1 MRLQKERDV
10 VGQEAASLREKLEL
24 VQSQVAKA
32 TRDRELLL
40 SETESSRE
48 RFDKVNQNLL
58 KIQVRLSD
66 LYLLFSPLSL
76 HHINQLPDL
85 FNICTLLLIVR
96 HNLPCHLS
104 AVIQLATEPLENPL
118 YTLESSL
125 LNCSEIKSSTHCV
138 CVCTIPSSISLISF
152 PIVCVF
158 SLSLHSGF
166 HTHSLHHFS

>member
-58 KIQVRLSD
+58 KVQVRP
-66 LYLLFSPLSL
+66 LFPF
-76 HHINQLPDL
+76 I
-85 FNICTLLLIVR
+85 IKLIVLR
-96 HNLPCHLS
+96 F
-104 AVIQLATEPLENPL
+104 
-118 YTLESSL
+118 Y
-125 LNCSEIKSSTHCV
+125 
-138 CVCTIPSSISLISF
+138 
-152 PIVCVF
+152 
-158 SLSLHSGF
+158 
-166 HTHSLHHFS
+166 

>member
-58 KIQVRLSD
+58 KVQVGFS
-66 LYLLFSPLSL
+66 LYILFPAFVR
-76 HHINQLPDL
+76 IIMIKLPV
-85 FNICTLLLIVR
+85 FISTLLLIVR

-118 YTLESSL
+118 YTLE
-125 LNCSEIKSSTHCV
+125 
-138 CVCTIPSSISLISF
+138 
-152 PIVCVF
+152 
-158 SLSLHSGF
+158 
-166 HTHSLHHFS
+166 

>member
-58 KIQVRLSD
+58 KVQVRP
-66 LYLLFSPLSL
+66 LFPF
-76 HHINQLPDL
+76 I
-85 FNICTLLLIVR
+85 IKLIVLR
-96 HNLPCHLS
+96 FYWSSGTICH
-104 AVIQLATEPLENPL
+104 VT
-118 YTLESSL
+118 
-125 LNCSEIKSSTHCV
+125 
-138 CVCTIPSSISLISF
+138 
-152 PIVCVF
+152 
-158 SLSLHSGF
+158 
-166 HTHSLHHFS
+166 